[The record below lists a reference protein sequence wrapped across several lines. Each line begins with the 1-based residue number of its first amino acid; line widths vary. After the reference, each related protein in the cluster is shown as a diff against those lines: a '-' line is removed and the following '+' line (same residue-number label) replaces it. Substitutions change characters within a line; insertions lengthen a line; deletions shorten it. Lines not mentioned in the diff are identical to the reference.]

1 MLRFYFDLVGKQ
13 NIDDPCGL
21 AFENELQAYRAA
33 ERLAAELA
41 IAQRSLRG
49 ATMFVVRRKDRG
61 EEYYIAV

>member
-13 NIDDPCGL
+13 NVDDPCGL

-41 IAQRSLRG
+41 IAQPTLRG
-49 ATMFVVRRKDRG
+49 TKMLVVRRKDSA
-61 EEYYIAV
+61 EEYYISV